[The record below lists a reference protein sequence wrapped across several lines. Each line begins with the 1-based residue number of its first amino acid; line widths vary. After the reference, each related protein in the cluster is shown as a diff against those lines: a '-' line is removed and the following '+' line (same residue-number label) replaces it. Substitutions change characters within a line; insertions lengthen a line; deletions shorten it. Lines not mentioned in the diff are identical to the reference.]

1 MRKQAVVAEL
11 VVDGPMP
18 FGIDS
23 KAELAALYEVS
34 KILSSSLAVT
44 STFRQSLTVL
54 SSFLGMHHGLVML
67 FEGEASK
74 PLHVDALRILAA
86 PELKNEEML
95 LLRDRHFD
103 GLQQVIRTALPT
115 ISREPA
121 RESDKGMALSALL
134 MVPIKADGRVLGVL
148 GMQRGDVERGMVP
161 VSDEIRLLT
170 MVAQLMGQALRLS
183 ATVEAER
190 LSMQLE
196 QEALRSQLRERYQIA
211 NVVGHS
217 KHMQD
222 VLAQVHQAATGR
234 STVLIRGESGTGK
247 EALAGALHYQSERS
261 KGPFVKINCA
271 ALPESLLES
280 ELFGHEKGAFT
291 GATHERKGRFE
302 MAHGGTL
309 FLDEIGTISPSFQ
322 AKLLRVLQEREL
334 ERVGG
339 QKTIKVDVRVVAATN
354 ANLEEE
360 VARGNFR
367 ADLYFRINVVSIFLP
382 PLRERKE
389 DIPFLVE
396 HFLHKFNQEN
406 GKSIQ
411 MTPEALQILMR
422 CSWPGN
428 VRELENCIERTATM
442 VRNGRIRADD
452 LSCSRNQCFSM
463 QLWERPSHDERAHEK
478 QPGNIPLV
486 GMPRRL
492 SPAAPASSYRSSQS
506 PADGD
511 GGTIPEP
518 GPERVRWALEQS
530 QWVQARAARLLGV
543 TPRQLGYAMRKYGI
557 PSRKL

>member
-1 MRKQAVVAEL
+1 MVAEL
-11 VVDGPMP
+11 VSSGLMP

-23 KAELAALYEVS
+23 RAELAALYEVS
-34 KILSSSLAVT
+34 KILTSSLAVT
-44 STFRQSLTVL
+44 NTFRQSLTVL
-54 SSFLGMHHGLVML
+54 SSFLGMHHGLVVL

-86 PELKNEEML
+86 PELKSEETL
-95 LLRDRHFD
+95 RLRDRHFEVM
-103 GLQQVIRTALPT
+103 QQVIRTGLPT
-115 ISREPA
+115 ISRETAEGVAMP
-121 RESDKGMALSALL
+121 SLL
-134 MVPIKADGRVLGVL
+134 MVPIKADGQVLGVL
-148 GMQRGDVERGMVP
+148 GMRRGDTERSMVP

-170 MVAQLMGQALRLS
+170 MVAQLMGQALRLA

-196 QEALRSQLRERYQIA
+196 QETLRSQLRERYQIA

-217 KHMQD
+217 KRMQD

-247 EALAGALHYQSERS
+247 EALAGALHYLSARS

-322 AKLLRVLQEREL
+322 AKLLRVLQEKEL

-360 VARGNFR
+360 VTKGNFR

-406 GKSIQ
+406 DKSIQ
-411 MTPEALQILMR
+411 MTPEALQTLMR

-442 VRNGRIRADD
+442 VRSGRIRTDD
-452 LSCSRNQCFSM
+452 LFCSRNQCFSM
-463 QLWERPSHDERAHEK
+463 QLWERSAHDEKPHERV
-478 QPGNIPLV
+478 PGSVPMV
-486 GMPRRL
+486 EMPRRQ
-492 SPAAPASSYRSSQS
+492 PMAASAPSERSA
-506 PADGD
+506 PPLAEGAV
-511 GGTIPEP
+511 IPEP

-543 TPRQLGYAMRKYGI
+543 TPRQLGYAMRKYSI
-557 PSRKL
+557 PTKKL

>member
-1 MRKQAVVAEL
+1 MVAEL
-11 VVDGPMP
+11 VSSGLMP

-23 KAELAALYEVS
+23 RAELAALYEVS
-34 KILSSSLAVT
+34 KILTSSLAVT
-44 STFRQSLTVL
+44 NTFRQSLTVL
-54 SSFLGMHHGLVML
+54 SSFLGMHHGLVVL

-86 PELKNEEML
+86 PELKSEETL
-95 LLRDRHFD
+95 RLRDRHFEVM
-103 GLQQVIRTALPT
+103 QQVIRTGLPT
-115 ISREPA
+115 ISRESLEGVAMP
-121 RESDKGMALSALL
+121 SLL
-134 MVPIKADGRVLGVL
+134 MVPIKADGQVLGVL
-148 GMQRGDVERGMVP
+148 GMRRGDTERSMVP

-170 MVAQLMGQALRLS
+170 MVAQLMGQALRLA

-196 QEALRSQLRERYQIA
+196 QETLRSQLRNRYQIA

-217 KHMQD
+217 KRMQE

-247 EALAGALHYQSERS
+247 EALAGALHYLSARS

-322 AKLLRVLQEREL
+322 AKLLRVLQEKEL

-360 VARGNFR
+360 VTKGNFR

-406 GKSIQ
+406 DKSIQ
-411 MTPEALQILMR
+411 MTPEALQTLMR

-442 VRNGRIRADD
+442 VRSGRIRTDD
-452 LSCSRNQCFSM
+452 LFCSRNQCFSM
-463 QLWERPSHDERAHEK
+463 QLWERPAHDEKPHERV
-478 QPGNIPLV
+478 PGSVPMV
-486 GMPRRL
+486 EMPRRQ
-492 SPAAPASSYRSSQS
+492 PMAASAPSERSA
-506 PADGD
+506 PPLTEGAM
-511 GGTIPEP
+511 IPEP

-557 PSRKL
+557 PTRKL

>member
-1 MRKQAVVAEL
+1 MVAEL
-11 VVDGPMP
+11 VSSGLMP

-23 KAELAALYEVS
+23 RAELAALYEVS
-34 KILSSSLAVT
+34 KILTSSLAVT
-44 STFRQSLTVL
+44 NTFRQSLTVL
-54 SSFLGMHHGLVML
+54 SSFLGMHHGLVVL

-86 PELKNEEML
+86 PELKSEETL
-95 LLRDRHFD
+95 RLRDRHFEVM
-103 GLQQVIRTALPT
+103 QQVIRTGLPT
-115 ISREPA
+115 ISRETAEGVAMP
-121 RESDKGMALSALL
+121 SLL
-134 MVPIKADGRVLGVL
+134 MVPIKADGQVLGVL
-148 GMQRGDVERGMVP
+148 GMRRGDTERSMVP

-170 MVAQLMGQALRLS
+170 MVAQLMGQALRLA

-196 QEALRSQLRERYQIA
+196 QETLRSQLRERYQIA

-217 KHMQD
+217 KRMQD

-247 EALAGALHYQSERS
+247 EALAGALHYLSARS

-322 AKLLRVLQEREL
+322 AKLLRVLQEKEL

-360 VARGNFR
+360 VTKGNFR

-406 GKSIQ
+406 DKSIQ
-411 MTPEALQILMR
+411 MTPEALQTLMR

-442 VRNGRIRADD
+442 VRSG
-452 LSCSRNQCFSM
+452 F
-463 QLWERPSHDERAHEK
+463 
-478 QPGNIPLV
+478 
-486 GMPRRL
+486 RL
-492 SPAAPASSYRSSQS
+492 
-506 PADGD
+506 
-511 GGTIPEP
+511 
-518 GPERVRWALEQS
+518 
-530 QWVQARAARLLGV
+530 
-543 TPRQLGYAMRKYGI
+543 
-557 PSRKL
+557 

>member
-1 MRKQAVVAEL
+1 MVAEL
-11 VVDGPMP
+11 VSSGLMP
-18 FGIDS
+18 FGIDGR
-23 KAELAALYEVS
+23 AELAALYEVS
-34 KILSSSLAVT
+34 KILTSSLAVT

-54 SSFLGMHHGLVML
+54 SSFLGMHHGLVVL

-86 PELKNEEML
+86 PELKSEETL
-95 LLRDRHFD
+95 RLRDRHFEVM
-103 GLQQVIRTALPT
+103 QQVIRTGLPT
-115 ISREPA
+115 ISRETA
-121 RESDKGMALSALL
+121 EGVTMLSLL
-134 MVPIKADGRVLGVL
+134 MVPIKADGQVLGVL
-148 GMQRGDVERGMVP
+148 GMRRGDTERSMVP

-170 MVAQLMGQALRLS
+170 MVAQLMGQALRLA

-196 QEALRSQLRERYQIA
+196 QETLRSQLRNRYQIA

-217 KHMQD
+217 KRMQD

-247 EALAGALHYQSERS
+247 EALAGALHYLSARS

-322 AKLLRVLQEREL
+322 AKLLRVLQEKEL

-360 VARGNFR
+360 VTKGNFR

-406 GKSIQ
+406 DKSIQ
-411 MTPEALQILMR
+411 MTPEALQTLMR

-428 VRELENCIERTATM
+428 IRELENCIERTATM
-442 VRNGRIRADD
+442 VRSGRIHTDD
-452 LSCSRNQCFSM
+452 LFCSRNQCFSM
-463 QLWERPSHDERAHEK
+463 QLWERPAHDERMHERV
-478 QPGNIPLV
+478 PGSVPMV
-486 GMPRRL
+486 EMPRRQ
-492 SPAAPASSYRSSQS
+492 PTAAAAPSDR
-506 PADGD
+506 PAPPLAENA
-511 GGTIPEP
+511 TIPEP

-557 PSRKL
+557 PARKL

>member
-1 MRKQAVVAEL
+1 MVAEL
-11 VVDGPMP
+11 VSSGLMP

-23 KAELAALYEVS
+23 RAELAALYEVS
-34 KILSSSLAVT
+34 KILTSSLAVT
-44 STFRQSLTVL
+44 NTFRQSLTVL
-54 SSFLGMHHGLVML
+54 SSFLGMHHGLVVL

-86 PELKNEEML
+86 PELKSEETL
-95 LLRDRHFD
+95 RLRDRHFEVM
-103 GLQQVIRTALPT
+103 QQVIRTGLPT
-115 ISREPA
+115 ISRESLEGVAMP
-121 RESDKGMALSALL
+121 SLL
-134 MVPIKADGRVLGVL
+134 MVPIKADGQVLGVL
-148 GMQRGDVERGMVP
+148 GMRRGDTERSMVP

-170 MVAQLMGQALRLS
+170 MVAQLMGQALRLA

-196 QEALRSQLRERYQIA
+196 QETLRSQLRNRYQIA

-217 KHMQD
+217 KRMQD

-247 EALAGALHYQSERS
+247 EALAGALHYLSARS

-322 AKLLRVLQEREL
+322 AKLLRVLQEKEL

-360 VARGNFR
+360 VTKGNFR

-406 GKSIQ
+406 DKSIQ
-411 MTPEALQILMR
+411 MTPEALQTLMR

-442 VRNGRIRADD
+442 VRSGRIRTDD
-452 LSCSRNQCFSM
+452 LFCSRNQCFSM
-463 QLWERPSHDERAHEK
+463 QLWERPAHDEKPHERV
-478 QPGNIPLV
+478 PGSVPMV
-486 GMPRRL
+486 EMPRRQ
-492 SPAAPASSYRSSQS
+492 PMAPVAPADR
-506 PADGD
+506 PAPPLAESAS
-511 GGTIPEP
+511 IPEP

-557 PSRKL
+557 PTRKL